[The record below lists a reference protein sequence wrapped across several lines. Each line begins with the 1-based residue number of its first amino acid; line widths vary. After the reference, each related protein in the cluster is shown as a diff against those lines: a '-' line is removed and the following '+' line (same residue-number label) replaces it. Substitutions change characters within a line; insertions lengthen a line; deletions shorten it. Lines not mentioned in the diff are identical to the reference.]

1 MQRGGQEGEGR
12 EGEGRVMEN
21 GGEGREGLKK
31 DNLFS
36 FQVQI
41 YVFGNLEM
49 KTYNHIYEKKTIY

>member
-1 MQRGGQEGEGR
+1 MQRGGQ

-49 KTYNHIYEKKTIY
+49 KTYNHIYEKKTMY